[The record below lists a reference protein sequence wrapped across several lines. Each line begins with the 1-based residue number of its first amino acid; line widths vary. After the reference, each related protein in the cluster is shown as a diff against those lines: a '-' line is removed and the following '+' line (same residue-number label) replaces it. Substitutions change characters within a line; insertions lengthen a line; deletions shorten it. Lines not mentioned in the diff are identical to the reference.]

1 MTEENK
7 IALDSI
13 EMIVPVAVY
22 TGYVERA
29 VKAETLIDALNEKI
43 SDMTVQRW
51 RIEKERDEA
60 LSRLAEARARIEA
73 LEGVPED
80 E

>member
-1 MTEENK
+1 MNEETK
-7 IALDSI
+7 KALDSI

-51 RIEKERDEA
+51 RIEKERDA
-60 LSRLAEARARIEA
+60 ALAELEEAKAKKEA
-73 LEGVPED
+73 LEGVTED

>member
-1 MTEENK
+1 MNEETK
-7 IALDSI
+7 KALDSI

-51 RIEKERDEA
+51 RIEKERDA
-60 LSRLAEARARIEA
+60 ALAELEEAKAKIEA
-73 LEGVPED
+73 LEGVTED